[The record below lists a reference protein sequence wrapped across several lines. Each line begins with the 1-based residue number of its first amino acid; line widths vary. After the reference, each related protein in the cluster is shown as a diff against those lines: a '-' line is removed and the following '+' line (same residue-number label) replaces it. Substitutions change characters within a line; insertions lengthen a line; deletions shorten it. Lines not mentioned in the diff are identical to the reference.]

1 MTIGQRIAALRK
13 QAGLSQEALAAQLNV
28 SRQAIGKWEADASLP
43 GLDNLQ
49 ELARALG
56 VSCDELLTGEKRP
69 SAADQP
75 APLAGAAPS
84 LEGIQ
89 ALFAESEQRRQA
101 SQRRRNRRTLAAGV
115 VLAAAALLLL
125 IHYASQINS
134 LKNQMNQVTNQLNG
148 LYSSI
153 NSRIDSIEGNVQ
165 KSLEES
171 TSLVADWSSQFGE
184 YSEADGTISLTLT
197 ALPTTVA
204 EDPTALFR
212 VQPSGGQEI
221 EVPAQR
227 QGSSFTAQV
236 ALPLCSDCTFSVGFT
251 SGGVTQYQQLGS
263 AYDLERPYRMDLNF
277 YPPGWS
283 MTYGFAPKFTV
294 ETLPIYGTYPTVT
307 DSNGVFQ
314 LSQYVVSAQLEVYN
328 GTQLLTTLD
337 VPAEQWKSV
346 NEAALNT
353 PSDSVAAEQLVNGIA
368 RGYVWMDCTVF
379 LNEQTISLPDGFDP
393 DTASFR
399 FVLLITDNN
408 GRTAR
413 LEAD

>member
-56 VSCDELLTGEKRP
+56 VSCDELLTGEKCP
-69 SAADQP
+69 TAADQP
-75 APLAGAAPS
+75 EPPAGAAPS

-125 IHYASQINS
+125 IHYASQMNS
-134 LKNQMNQVTNQLNG
+134 LKNQMNQVTDQLNG

-171 TSLVADWSSQFGE
+171 NSLVADWSSQFGE
-184 YSEADGTISLTLT
+184 YSESDGTISLTLT
-197 ALPTTVA
+197 ALPKTLA
-204 EDPTALFR
+204 EDTTALFR

-227 QGSSFTAQV
+227 QGSSFTAQA

-263 AYDLERPYRMDLNF
+263 AYDLERPYRMELDF
-277 YPPGWS
+277 YSPGWS

-294 ETLPIYGTYPTVT
+294 DTLSIYGTYPTVT
-307 DSNGVFQ
+307 DSNGVCQ

-353 PSDSVAAEQLVNGIA
+353 PSDSVAAEQLVNGVA

-379 LNEQTISLPDGFDP
+379 LDDQTISLPTGFDP

-399 FVLLITDNN
+399 FVLLTTDNN

>member
-75 APLAGAAPS
+75 EPLAGAAPS

-89 ALFAESEQRRQA
+89 ALFAENEQRRQA
-101 SQRRRNRRTLAAGV
+101 SQKRRNRRTLAAGV
-115 VLAAAALLLL
+115 VLSAAALLLL

-134 LKNQMNQVTNQLNG
+134 LKNQMNQVTDQLNG

-184 YSEADGTISLTLT
+184 YSEADSTISLTLT
-197 ALPTTVA
+197 ALPKTVA
-204 EDPTALFR
+204 EDTAALFR

-251 SGGVTQYQQLGS
+251 SGGVTQYQQLGG
-263 AYDLERPYRMDLNF
+263 AYDLERPYRMDLDF
-277 YPPGWS
+277 YSPGWS

-294 ETLPIYGTYPTVT
+294 DTLSIYGTYPTVT
-307 DSNGVFQ
+307 DSNGVF
-314 LSQYVVSAQLEVYN
+314 SAQLEVYN

-346 NEAALNT
+346 NEAALNA
-353 PSDSVAAEQLVNGIA
+353 PSDSVVAEQLVNGIA

-379 LNEQTISLPDGFDP
+379 LDEQTIPLPDGFDP

-408 GRTAR
+408 GRTTR
-413 LEAD
+413 LEVD

>member
-101 SQRRRNRRTLAAGV
+101 SQKRRNRRTLAAGV

-134 LKNQMNQVTNQLNG
+134 LKNQMNQVTDQLNG

-197 ALPTTVA
+197 ALPKTVA
-204 EDPTALFR
+204 EDTTALFR

-251 SGGVTQYQQLGS
+251 SGGVTQYQQLGG
-263 AYDLERPYRMDLNF
+263 AYDLERPYRMDMNF
-277 YPPGWS
+277 YSPGWS

-294 ETLPIYGTYPTVT
+294 DTLSIYGTYPTVT
-307 DSNGVFQ
+307 DSNGVCQ

-408 GRTAR
+408 GRTTR

>member
-134 LKNQMNQVTNQLNG
+134 LKNQMNQVTDQLNG

-184 YSEADGTISLTLT
+184 YSEVDGTISLTLT
-197 ALPTTVA
+197 ALPKTVA
-204 EDPTALFR
+204 EDTTALFR
-212 VQPSGGQEI
+212 VQPIGGQEI

-236 ALPLCSDCTFSVGFT
+236 ALPLCRDCTFSVGFT
-251 SGGVTQYQQLGS
+251 SGGVTQYQQLGG
-263 AYDLERPYRMDLNF
+263 AYDLERPYRMDLDF
-277 YPPGWS
+277 YSPGWS
-283 MTYGFAPKFTV
+283 MTYGFTPKFTV
-294 ETLPIYGTYPTVT
+294 DTLSIYGTYPTVT
-307 DSNGVFQ
+307 DSNGVCQ

-379 LNEQTISLPDGFDP
+379 LDEQTIPLPDGFDP

-408 GRTAR
+408 GRTTR

>member
-69 SAADQP
+69 TAADQP
-75 APLAGAAPS
+75 EPPAGAAPS

-89 ALFAESEQRRQA
+89 ALFAESEQCRQA

-125 IHYASQINS
+125 IHYASQMNS
-134 LKNQMNQVTNQLNG
+134 LKNQMNQVTDQLNG

-171 TSLVADWSSQFGE
+171 NSLVADWSSQFGE
-184 YSEADGTISLTLT
+184 YSESDGTISLTLT
-197 ALPTTVA
+197 ALPKTVA
-204 EDPTALFR
+204 EDTTALFR

-263 AYDLERPYRMDLNF
+263 AYDLERPYRMNLDF
-277 YPPGWS
+277 YSPGWS

-294 ETLPIYGTYPTVT
+294 DTLSIYGTYPTVT
-307 DSNGVFQ
+307 DSNGVCQ

-353 PSDSVAAEQLVNGIA
+353 PSDSVAAEQLVNGVA

-379 LNEQTISLPDGFDP
+379 LDDQTISLPTGFDP

-408 GRTAR
+408 CRTTR

>member
-28 SRQAIGKWEADASLP
+28 SRQAIGKWEADANLP

-69 SAADQP
+69 TAADQSEP
-75 APLAGAAPS
+75 PAGAAPS

-89 ALFAESEQRRQA
+89 ALFTESEQRRQA

-125 IHYASQINS
+125 IHYASQMNS
-134 LKNQMNQVTNQLNG
+134 LKNQMNQVTDQLNG

-153 NSRIDSIEGNVQ
+153 NSRIDSIEDNVQ

-171 TSLVADWSSQFGE
+171 NSLVADWSSQFGE
-184 YSEADGTISLTLT
+184 YSEENGTIALTLT
-197 ALPTTVA
+197 ALPKTLA
-204 EDPTALFR
+204 EDTTALFR

-227 QGSSFTAQV
+227 QGSSFTAQA

-263 AYDLERPYRMDLNF
+263 AYDLERPYRMELDF
-277 YPPGWS
+277 YSPGWS

-294 ETLPIYGTYPTVT
+294 DTLSIYGTYPTVT
-307 DSNGVFQ
+307 GSDGICQ

-328 GTQLLTTLD
+328 GTQLLTTLEI
-337 VPAEQWKSV
+337 PAAQWKSV
-346 NEAALNT
+346 NEAALTT
-353 PSDSVAAEQLVNGIA
+353 PSDSVAAEQLVNGVA

-379 LNEQTISLPDGFDP
+379 LDDQTISLPDGFDP

-399 FVLLITDNN
+399 FVLLTTDNN

>member
-75 APLAGAAPS
+75 EPLAGAAPS

-101 SQRRRNRRTLAAGV
+101 RQKRRNRRTLAAGV

-134 LKNQMNQVTNQLNG
+134 LKNQMNQVTDQLNG

-197 ALPTTVA
+197 ALPKTVA
-204 EDPTALFR
+204 EDTTALFR

-251 SGGVTQYQQLGS
+251 SGGVTQYQQLGG
-263 AYDLERPYRMDLNF
+263 AYDLERPYRMDMDF
-277 YPPGWS
+277 YSPGWS

-294 ETLPIYGTYPTVT
+294 DTLSIYGTYPTVT
-307 DSNGVFQ
+307 DSNGVCQ

-379 LNEQTISLPDGFDP
+379 LDEQTISLPDGFDP

-408 GRTAR
+408 GRTTR

>member
-101 SQRRRNRRTLAAGV
+101 SQKRRNRRTLAAGV

-134 LKNQMNQVTNQLNG
+134 LKNQMNQVTDQLNG

-153 NSRIDSIEGNVQ
+153 NSRIDSIEDNVQ

-197 ALPTTVA
+197 ALPKTVA
-204 EDPTALFR
+204 EDTTALFR

-251 SGGVTQYQQLGS
+251 SGGVTQYQQLGG
-263 AYDLERPYRMDLNF
+263 AYDLERPYRMDLDF
-277 YPPGWS
+277 YSPGWS

-294 ETLPIYGTYPTVT
+294 DTLSIYGTYPTVT
-307 DSNGVFQ
+307 DSNGVCQ

-399 FVLLITDNN
+399 FVLLVTDNN
-408 GRTAR
+408 GRTTR

>member
-125 IHYASQINS
+125 IHYASQMNS

-197 ALPTTVA
+197 ALPKTVA
-204 EDPTALFR
+204 EDTTWD
-212 VQPSGGQEI
+212 
-221 EVPAQR
+221 
-227 QGSSFTAQV
+227 SS
-236 ALPLCSDCTFSVGFT
+236 
-251 SGGVTQYQQLGS
+251 
-263 AYDLERPYRMDLNF
+263 
-277 YPPGWS
+277 PP
-283 MTYGFAPKFTV
+283 
-294 ETLPIYGTYPTVT
+294 
-307 DSNGVFQ
+307 
-314 LSQYVVSAQLEVYN
+314 
-328 GTQLLTTLD
+328 
-337 VPAEQWKSV
+337 
-346 NEAALNT
+346 
-353 PSDSVAAEQLVNGIA
+353 
-368 RGYVWMDCTVF
+368 
-379 LNEQTISLPDGFDP
+379 
-393 DTASFR
+393 
-399 FVLLITDNN
+399 
-408 GRTAR
+408 
-413 LEAD
+413 

>member
-134 LKNQMNQVTNQLNG
+134 LKNQMNQVTDQLNG

-197 ALPTTVA
+197 ALSKTVA
-204 EDPTALFR
+204 EDTTALFR
-212 VQPSGGQEI
+212 VLPSGGQEI

-251 SGGVTQYQQLGS
+251 SGGVTQYQQLGG
-263 AYDLERPYRMDLNF
+263 AYDLERPYRMDLDF
-277 YPPGWS
+277 YSPGWS

-294 ETLPIYGTYPTVT
+294 DTLSIYGTYPTVT
-307 DSNGVFQ
+307 DSNGVCQ

-379 LNEQTISLPDGFDP
+379 LDEQTIPLPDGFDP

-408 GRTAR
+408 GRTTR

>member
-75 APLAGAAPS
+75 EPLAGAAPS

-115 VLAAAALLLL
+115 VLAIAALLLL
-125 IHYASQINS
+125 IHYASQMNS
-134 LKNQMNQVTNQLNG
+134 LKNQMNQVTDQLNG

-171 TSLVADWSSQFGE
+171 TSLVADWSNQFGE
-184 YSEADGTISLTLT
+184 YSESDGTISLTLT
-197 ALPTTVA
+197 ALPKTVA
-204 EDPTALFR
+204 EDTTALFR

-227 QGSSFTAQV
+227 QGGSFTAQV

-251 SGGVTQYQQLGS
+251 NGGVTQYQQLGG
-263 AYDLERPYRMDLNF
+263 AYDLERPYRMDLDF
-277 YPPGWS
+277 YSPGWS

-294 ETLPIYGTYPTVT
+294 DTLSIYGTYPTVT
-307 DSNGVFQ
+307 DSNGVCQ

-379 LNEQTISLPDGFDP
+379 LDEQTISLPDGFDP

-408 GRTAR
+408 GRTTR

>member
-125 IHYASQINS
+125 IHYASQMNS

-197 ALPTTVA
+197 ALPKTVA
-204 EDPTALFR
+204 EDTTALFR

-307 DSNGVFQ
+307 DSNGVCQ

-346 NEAALNT
+346 N
-353 PSDSVAAEQLVNGIA
+353 
-368 RGYVWMDCTVF
+368 
-379 LNEQTISLPDGFDP
+379 
-393 DTASFR
+393 
-399 FVLLITDNN
+399 
-408 GRTAR
+408 
-413 LEAD
+413 

>member
-101 SQRRRNRRTLAAGV
+101 SQKRRNRRTLAAGV

-134 LKNQMNQVTNQLNG
+134 LKNQMNQVTDQLNG
-148 LYSSI
+148 LYSSL

-184 YSEADGTISLTLT
+184 YYEADGTISLTLT
-197 ALPTTVA
+197 ALPKTVA
-204 EDPTALFR
+204 EDTTALFR
-212 VQPSGGQEI
+212 VQPIGGQEI

-236 ALPLCSDCTFSVGFT
+236 ALPLCRDCTFSVGFT
-251 SGGVTQYQQLGS
+251 SGGVTQYQQLGG
-263 AYDLERPYRMDLNF
+263 AYDLERPYRMDLDF
-277 YPPGWS
+277 YSPGWS

-294 ETLPIYGTYPTVT
+294 DTLSIYGTYPTVT
-307 DSNGVFQ
+307 DSNGVCQ

-379 LNEQTISLPDGFDP
+379 LDEQTISLPDGFDP

-408 GRTAR
+408 GRTTR

>member
-75 APLAGAAPS
+75 APPAGAAPS

-89 ALFAESEQRRQA
+89 ALFTESEQRRQA

-125 IHYASQINS
+125 IHYASQMNS
-134 LKNQMNQVTNQLNG
+134 LKNQMNQVTDQLNG

-171 TSLVADWSSQFGE
+171 NSLVADWSSQFGE
-184 YSEADGTISLTLT
+184 YSEENGTIALTLT
-197 ALPTTVA
+197 ALPKTVA
-204 EDPTALFR
+204 EDTTALFR

-236 ALPLCSDCTFSVGFT
+236 ALPLCSDCTFSVGFS

-263 AYDLERPYRMDLNF
+263 AYDLERPYRMELDF
-277 YPPGWS
+277 YSPGWS

-294 ETLPIYGTYPTVT
+294 DTLSIYGTYPTVT
-307 DSNGVFQ
+307 GSDGICQ

-328 GTQLLTTLD
+328 GTQLLTTLE
-337 VPAEQWKSV
+337 VPAAQWKSV
-346 NEAALNT
+346 NEAALTT
-353 PSDSVAAEQLVNGIA
+353 PSDSVAAEQLVNGVA

-379 LNEQTISLPDGFDP
+379 LDDQTISLPTGFDP

-399 FVLLITDNN
+399 FVLLTTDNN

>member
-28 SRQAIGKWEADASLP
+28 SRQAIGKWESDASLP

-75 APLAGAAPS
+75 EPLAGAAPS

-101 SQRRRNRRTLAAGV
+101 SQRRRNRRTLAVGV
-115 VLAAAALLLL
+115 ALAAAALLLL
-125 IHYASQINS
+125 IHYASQMNS
-134 LKNQMNQVTNQLNG
+134 LKNQMNQVNNQLNG

-153 NSRIDSIEGNVQ
+153 NSRIDSIEDNVQ

-184 YSEADGTISLTLT
+184 YSESDGTISLTLT
-197 ALPTTVA
+197 ALPKTVA
-204 EDPTALFR
+204 EDTTALFR

-251 SGGVTQYQQLGS
+251 SGGVTQYQQLGG
-263 AYDLERPYRMDLNF
+263 AYDLERPYLMDLDF
-277 YPPGWS
+277 YSPGWS

-294 ETLPIYGTYPTVT
+294 DTLSIYGTYPTVT
-307 DSNGVFQ
+307 DSNGVCQ

-346 NEAALNT
+346 NETALNT

-379 LNEQTISLPDGFDP
+379 LNEQTIPLPDGFDP

-408 GRTAR
+408 GRTTR

>member
-69 SAADQP
+69 TAADQP
-75 APLAGAAPS
+75 EPPAGAAPS

-89 ALFAESEQRRQA
+89 ALFAESEQCRQA

-125 IHYASQINS
+125 IHYASQMNS
-134 LKNQMNQVTNQLNG
+134 LKNQMNQVTDQLNG

-197 ALPTTVA
+197 ALPKTVA
-204 EDPTALFR
+204 EDTTALFR

-221 EVPAQR
+221 EVSAQR

-236 ALPLCSDCTFSVGFT
+236 ALPLCSDCTFPWAS
-251 SGGVTQYQQLGS
+251 
-263 AYDLERPYRMDLNF
+263 
-277 YPPGWS
+277 
-283 MTYGFAPKFTV
+283 
-294 ETLPIYGTYPTVT
+294 
-307 DSNGVFQ
+307 
-314 LSQYVVSAQLEVYN
+314 
-328 GTQLLTTLD
+328 
-337 VPAEQWKSV
+337 PA
-346 NEAALNT
+346 AA
-353 PSDSVAAEQLVNGIA
+353 
-368 RGYVWMDCTVF
+368 
-379 LNEQTISLPDGFDP
+379 
-393 DTASFR
+393 
-399 FVLLITDNN
+399 
-408 GRTAR
+408 
-413 LEAD
+413 

>member
-101 SQRRRNRRTLAAGV
+101 SQKRRNRRTLAAGV

-134 LKNQMNQVTNQLNG
+134 LKNQMNQVTDQLNG

-184 YSEADGTISLTLT
+184 YSEADDTISLTLT
-197 ALPTTVA
+197 ALPKTVA
-204 EDPTALFR
+204 EDTTALFR

-236 ALPLCSDCTFSVGFT
+236 ALPLCRDCTFSVGFT

-263 AYDLERPYRMDLNF
+263 AYDLERPYRMNLDF
-277 YPPGWS
+277 YSPGWS

-294 ETLPIYGTYPTVT
+294 DTLSIYGTYPTVT
-307 DSNGVFQ
+307 DSNGVCQ

-379 LNEQTISLPDGFDP
+379 LDEQTIPLPDGFDP

-408 GRTAR
+408 GRTTR